1 MVDDQRPPLRPAT
14 DWSPGTLVRDP
25 HDIALPST
33 LSPGEYNLLLTLL
46 DVNQTPLAVN
56 GYQQLPLTT
65 IETIDQPHNFDPPT
79 PQIDLKVIFNNQ
91 ARLVGFD
98 LPQTKIKA
106 GQGLPLTLYWQGLAP
121 FDRSWNV
128 FVHLI
133 DREGNIVS
141 QQDQIPGGGQ
151 YPTTSWLPH
160 EYLTDS
166 YNLAIPAQPS
176 GVKGP
181 YQLMLGLYDTNDFS
195 RLPIVDATG
204 KIVGDH
210 VILDNWQILVQ

>member
-1 MVDDQRPPLRPAT
+1 
-14 DWSPGTLVRDP
+14 
-25 HDIALPST
+25 
-33 LSPGEYNLLLTLL
+33 
-46 DVNQTPLAVN
+46 
-56 GYQQLPLTT
+56 
-65 IETIDQPHNFDPPT
+65 
-79 PQIDLKVIFNNQ
+79 
-91 ARLVGFD
+91 
-98 LPQTKIKA
+98 
-106 GQGLPLTLYWQGLAP
+106 LAP

-195 RLPIVDATG
+195 RLPVVDATG